1 MITKNSTIIVVRKM
15 KKVLLKMID
24 IYQKTPGHIHSS
36 CRYIPTC
43 SEYARQAIILRGSFI
58 GTLLTIK
65 RIIRCNPLGGSGLD
79 PVPTKETK
87 HEKEN

>member
-1 MITKNSTIIVVRKM
+1 M

-24 IYQKTPGHIHSS
+24 IYQKTPGHFHSS

-58 GTLLTIK
+58 GTLLIK
-65 RIIRCNPLGGSGLD
+65 RIIRCNPLGGSGYD
-79 PVPTKETK
+79 PVPTKERK
-87 HEKEN
+87 HEKN